1 MFKRLAEKLLGLEP
15 GYFNQPG
22 ELGRHWFDPHW
33 PGPLFGTPGSWHNYL
48 LALIVLALIV
58 LLFRR
63 FRSQRWINQQDA
75 VAAGLATAVC
85 LIFLGAFGVH
95 AWTLIPA
102 LFVLGLLAYFLFT
115 RRWRA
120 VLILGRL
127 MLFALLL
134 SFLSGALA
142 WNVTLGIAGA
152 LLIVWVYRHEGR
164 SRPARISLGI
174 LRGALAAFVLILL
187 NNPIL
192 SRVITI
198 TQPSVV
204 AVLVDHSLSMSIHDV
219 DAKPGNSGPSRLES
233 AVNLLD
239 GQNQALL
246 KRLGSVHTL
255 HFYSFDS
262 SPRPL
267 GDYTEPK
274 ESEKSSSADG
284 KPSDQEKANQSLI
297 RALQQIKADGAATQ
311 VVPSILTVL
320 DDLQGQ
326 RLAGIVVLTDGRD
339 TPTAPLAEAYH
350 ALANFGIKVFPI
362 SVGSEAAPKNVELT
376 SVSVQDSAFKD
387 DIVDVRFTLRATGFE
402 PGHPVRV
409 KLIDKKTK
417 LPLRD
422 MDDKPAEKIIHVA
435 DSNPIEDEILFK
447 PDHVGPLDI
456 QVEAEKQPGEID
468 EQDNIRLAQ
477 TSILDASINVL
488 YVEGYPRWEYRYIKN
503 EMIRDKTVNISC
515 LLVSADPTFLQ
526 EGDDP
531 IPSSGPDAGSK
542 FPGRITRFPETM
554 EELMLYDVVLFGDVD
569 PREFT
574 DTQLQLIQE
583 FVAKKGGGFGM
594 IAGEHWS
601 PIAYR
606 NTPIDLL
613 LPVNTATVKPDPPDE
628 EIADGFRPILTKQ
641 GAESSIFRFFAERK
655 DNENYIKNQLQ
666 PLFWYCRGVTV
677 KPGVGEVYAEH
688 PFDIGPDGRKSP
700 LLVVGR
706 FGSGRTLFSAYDD
719 SWRWRFYTGESI
731 FDTYW
736 VQQLRYLARSKK
748 LGQRKLTFAA
758 DRQTYQQGEPI
769 RLALRVLDPKLLQ
782 ELPPEIPVQM
792 LDENGMT
799 VRAEKLQKEGGQ
811 GDYYTTA
818 FVADRLGRFTMRLPA
833 SVGEADV
840 LDLPVE
846 IIVPRLELA
855 DPQVNKTGLSRIA
868 AETGGQSL
876 TVDSARAQLP
886 TLLQSAARTV
896 ALVFSRPLWDK
907 PLAMIIFVLLITTEW
922 VLRKVYG
929 MV

>member
-1 MFKRLAEKLLGLEP
+1 
-15 GYFNQPG
+15 
-22 ELGRHWFDPHW
+22 
-33 PGPLFGTPGSWHNYL
+33 
-48 LALIVLALIV
+48 
-58 LLFRR
+58 
-63 FRSQRWINQQDA
+63 
-75 VAAGLATAVC
+75 
-85 LIFLGAFGVH
+85 
-95 AWTLIPA
+95 
-102 LFVLGLLAYFLFT
+102 
-115 RRWRA
+115 
-120 VLILGRL
+120 
-127 MLFALLL
+127 
-134 SFLSGALA
+134 
-142 WNVTLGIAGA
+142 
-152 LLIVWVYRHEGR
+152 
-164 SRPARISLGI
+164 
-174 LRGALAAFVLILL
+174 
-187 NNPIL
+187 
-192 SRVITI
+192 
-198 TQPSVV
+198 
-204 AVLVDHSLSMSIHDV
+204 
-219 DAKPGNSGPSRLES
+219 
-233 AVNLLD
+233 
-239 GQNQALL
+239 
-246 KRLGSVHTL
+246 
-255 HFYSFDS
+255 
-262 SPRPL
+262 
-267 GDYTEPK
+267 
-274 ESEKSSSADG
+274 
-284 KPSDQEKANQSLI
+284 
-297 RALQQIKADGAATQ
+297 
-311 VVPSILTVL
+311 
-320 DDLQGQ
+320 
-326 RLAGIVVLTDGRD
+326 
-339 TPTAPLAEAYH
+339 
-350 ALANFGIKVFPI
+350 
-362 SVGSEAAPKNVELT
+362 
-376 SVSVQDSAFKD
+376 
-387 DIVDVRFTLRATGFE
+387 
-402 PGHPVRV
+402 
-409 KLIDKKTK
+409 
-417 LPLRD
+417 
-422 MDDKPAEKIIHVA
+422 
-435 DSNPIEDEILFK
+435 
-447 PDHVGPLDI
+447 
-456 QVEAEKQPGEID
+456 
-468 EQDNIRLAQ
+468 
-477 TSILDASINVL
+477 
-488 YVEGYPRWEYRYIKN
+488 
-503 EMIRDKTVNISC
+503 
-515 LLVSADPTFLQ
+515 
-526 EGDDP
+526 
-531 IPSSGPDAGSK
+531 
-542 FPGRITRFPETM
+542 
-554 EELMLYDVVLFGDVD
+554 
-569 PREFT
+569 
-574 DTQLQLIQE
+574 LIQE

-613 LPVNTATVKPDPPDE
+613 LPVNIATVRQDPPDE

-641 GAESSIFRFFAERK
+641 GAESSIFRFFADRK
-655 DNENYIKNQLQ
+655 DNAEYIKNQLQ

-706 FGSGRTLFSAYDD
+706 FGAGRTLFSAYDD

-818 FVADRLGRFTMRLPA
+818 FVADRLGRFTMRLPP

-855 DPQVNKTGLSRIA
+855 DPQVNKIGLSRIA